1 MGYRVVLSDN
11 KTVDPATQED
21 TLVAAGADIEVLDEK
36 TESAVREALQ
46 GADGLITDAATPVTR
61 EVLAATDSLRV
72 VGRAGI
78 GVDNVDV
85 DAAAENDIQVVH
97 VPDYCLDEVS
107 THALALL
114 LACVRSVPVFDR
126 QTRSGDWDWEA
137 GRPIHRMR
145 GRTLGLVGFGQIAH
159 RLASK
164 VRAYQLDVVAFDPN
178 VEQEVMTDYGVE
190 KVEFEDL
197 LTRVDYVSVHT
208 PLFEETRHLF
218 STAEF
223 ERMNDDAVIVNT
235 SRGPIV
241 DTDALHEALA
251 NDELRRAGL
260 DVMEAEPPDPEHPL
274 FDLDETV
281 ITPHVGWYS
290 EESRED
296 LSQSVA
302 SDVAAVLQGDEPK
315 NPVDPD
321 LPWV

>member
-1 MGYRVVLSDN
+1 MGHRVVLSDN
-11 KTVDPATQED
+11 KTVDPETQED
-21 TLVAAGADIEVLDEK
+21 VLEAAGADVEVLEEK
-36 TESAVREALQ
+36 TESAVEEALQ
-46 GADGLITDAATPVTR
+46 GADGMITDAATPVTR
-61 EVLAATDSLRV
+61 EVLEATDSLQV

-85 DAAAENDIQVVH
+85 AAAEENDIRVVH

-126 QTRSGDWDWEA
+126 QTRSGEWDWEE

-145 GRTLGLVGFGQIAH
+145 GRTLGLAGFGQIAQ

-178 VEQEVMTDYGVE
+178 VEQEVMTDHGVE
-190 KVEFEDL
+190 KVDFDEL
-197 LTRVDYVSVHT
+197 LTRSDYLSVHI
-208 PLFEETRHLF
+208 PLFEDTRHLF

-223 ERMNDDAVIVNT
+223 EQMSDDAVLVNT

-241 DTDALHEALA
+241 DGDALHEALA
-251 NDELRRAGL
+251 NDELGRAGL
-260 DVMEAEPPDPEHPL
+260 DVMEEEPPDPDHPL

-290 EESRED
+290 EESRRD
-296 LSQSVA
+296 LSRSVA
-302 SDVAAVLQGDEPK
+302 SDVAAVLEGEDPK